1 MEEQTGSSYEEQL
14 LQDWSFWREM
24 VNYYCNALMLLTPGE
39 GDGGQRWRELSDK
52 LATAEFALRQTNS
65 RLRAYEEERSGARH

>member
-1 MEEQTGSSYEEQL
+1 MYEQTSSSYEQL

-24 VNYYCNALMLLTPGE
+24 VNYYCNALRLLTPGE
-39 GDGGQRWRELSDK
+39 GGAGQRWHELSDK
-52 LATAEFALRQTNS
+52 LATAEFALSQTSS

>member
-1 MEEQTGSSYEEQL
+1 MEAQTSSSYEQL

-24 VNYYCNALMLLTPGE
+24 VNYYCNALMLLTPE
-39 GDGGQRWRELSDK
+39 DSNGGQRWRELSDK

-65 RLRAYEEERSGARH
+65 RLRAYEEERSGVRH